1 VSFDRKLSIFA
12 PIPLLVG
19 LLTGCYTNIK
29 VTQLQEFHPDSRRM
43 VLLTPLIRDWDVDL
57 RLALAKR
64 GFTLL
69 QYPTQEKVVAQG
81 EQDELVRIYNK
92 AAAHYGL
99 SLRNIGAGV
108 TGSCEVTDL
117 RTDEVVL
124 VVEFQPNG
132 PVIQAFTP
140 LTDTLDKY
148 WSGVPADAA
157 TRN

>member
-1 VSFDRKLSIFA
+1 
-12 PIPLLVG
+12 
-19 LLTGCYTNIK
+19 
-29 VTQLQEFHPDSRRM
+29 M